1 MKKIVI
7 ALLTSLFVLCANAQ
21 ISPYRQF
28 SPFDRPHFL
37 IEGGATYSTTT
48 AKHTDYKI
56 GFRAGIGGDFPI
68 FFSWVSFA
76 PSLVFES
83 KGYVQNVRNNG
94 MAETTTDMTSM
105 YIELPIDFALNIPF
119 SRKCGMQIM
128 AGPYVGYG
136 IAGNYAVTSDNNM
149 AQYGLRTM
157 EYKAFFNSEE
167 EQNLLKNFDFG
178 IDCGIRLIFSYVTV
192 KVNAE
197 FGCMNINA
205 NPNSLAFKNRSFS
218 AGAGLRF

>member
-1 MKKIVI
+1 MKKLVI
-7 ALLTSLFVLCANAQ
+7 ALVASFFVLCANAQ

-37 IEGGATYSTTT
+37 IEGGATYSTIT

-56 GFRAGIGGDFPI
+56 GFRAGISGDFPL
-68 FFSWVSFA
+68 FFSWVSFL
-76 PSLVFES
+76 PSLTFES
-83 KGYVQNVRNNG
+83 KGFIKNAKVDL
-94 MAETTTDMTSM
+94 AEETTDMTSM
-105 YIELPIDFALNIPF
+105 YVEVPIDFALNIPF

-136 IAGNYAVTSDNNM
+136 VAGNYAVTSDNNT
-149 AQYGLRTM
+149 ALYGLRTM
-157 EYKAFFNSEE
+157 EYKAFFNDEE
-167 EQNLLKNFDFG
+167 KLNLLKNFDFG

-197 FGCMNINA
+197 FGCMNMSAIETA
-205 NPNSLAFKNRSFS
+205 PAFRNRSFS
-218 AGAGLRF
+218 ASAGLRF

>member
-48 AKHTDYKI
+48 AKQTDYRI

-83 KGYVQNVRNNG
+83 KGYVQNVKIDL
-94 MAETTTDMTSM
+94 AETTTDMTSM

-149 AQYGLRTM
+149 AQYGLRTV

-178 IDCGIRLIFSYVTV
+178 IDFFFAVRI
-192 KVNAE
+192 VNAALDKMVQIY
-197 FGCMNINA
+197 FGECHGTG
-205 NPNSLAFKNRSFS
+205 LLVDF
-218 AGAGLRF
+218 GACQTEQ